1 MCSATEP
8 LRHKQVHCCS
18 IVMMH
23 AHLPLYEKVLK
34 SSTGVLC
41 SGSHAQC
48 KHRYKHRY
56 IGRSTGYKH
65 RSMSALQSARNDKMR
80 INSQRNLG
88 AAMEQAAVR
97 LAGPPASC
105 GFCTLCDIIDR
116 CIKRNG
122 SGFVHLCHAI
132 VHQTLL
138 LCNIFLCWVCNWP

>member
-1 MCSATEP
+1 M
-8 LRHKQVHCCS
+8 V
-18 IVMMH
+18 H
-23 AHLPLYEKVLK
+23 AHLPLYEKVLG

-56 IGRSTGYKH
+56 MGTSTVPC
-65 RSMSALQSARNDKMR
+65 ALQSARNDKMR

-105 GFCTLCDIIDR
+105 GCYTLCDIIDR
-116 CIKRNG
+116 CMG
-122 SGFVHLCHAI
+122 QALCI
-132 VHQTLL
+132 CVML
-138 LCNIFLCWVCNWP
+138 LCTKHSYCATCFSVRCAIGRELTMQNLHLDTMAVYGDDKYVLM